1 MRGEGRG
8 ENFLITNL
16 PQLPSPCWCGGRGLV
31 RALPGLST
39 IPANKTD
46 TPDNTELQT
55 ATFSNLRRSAGL
67 VPQYLLSG
75 LTDIE
80 SSLGW
85 SWYDLFKDITDIK
98 HWLKCPATPRHNINF
113 YILGNCWQDCGQLLA
128 LEPSLYHPNINVVT
142 THNIECELSTSASH
156 LRFFTFKS

>member
-1 MRGEGRG
+1 MR
-8 ENFLITNL
+8 
-16 PQLPSPCWCGGRGLV
+16 S
-31 RALPGLST
+31 LPGLST

-98 HWLKCPATPRHNINF
+98 HWLKYPANTP
-113 YILGNCWQDCGQLLA
+113 
-128 LEPSLYHPNINVVT
+128 P
-142 THNIECELSTSASH
+142 
-156 LRFFTFKS
+156 

>member
-1 MRGEGRG
+1 MFAWLRRWRGEGREGRG

-46 TPDNTELQT
+46 THDNTELQT

-85 SWYDLFKDITDIK
+85 SWYDLFKDFTDIT
-98 HWLKCPATPRHNINF
+98 HWLKYPLFLSSLWYDLSMSQSH
-113 YILGNCWQDCGQLLA
+113 LGNVLF
-128 LEPSLYHPNINVVT
+128 
-142 THNIECELSTSASH
+142 
-156 LRFFTFKS
+156 LRSVSSEDTISES